1 MKTCWQDLAIVSGV
15 PAFGEMLHV
24 GRPNVG
30 NEDRLFARFRE
41 ILDRRYFTNNGP
53 CVQELEAKIAQY
65 VGGRHCV
72 AMCNATIALEIATRA
87 LGMAG
92 EVVVPSLTFVATAHA
107 LQWQGITP
115 VFADIAPGTHHL
127 DPESVERVLT
137 PRTTGIIG
145 VHLWGEPC
153 DIDGLAD
160 LAQRRNL
167 KLLFDSAH
175 AFGCSHGGKMIGG
188 FAAAEVFS
196 FHATKF
202 FNSFEGGAVV
212 TNDDDLANRMRL
224 MRNFG
229 FAGYDRVIYP
239 GTNGKMS
246 EICAAMG
253 LTSLEDLDRFI
264 AVNRGHYYLYR
275 SLLAGLPGI
284 KLFIYHELER
294 RNYQYIVLE
303 VDPAEA
309 GLNRDEL
316 IAVLAAENVN
326 ARRYFWP
333 GCHRMEPYCSYYPN
347 SYLLLPE
354 TELVASRL
362 LSLPTGTAVSED
374 QIRTIVS
381 ILKTAM
387 AHQKDVRAVLRCA
400 SGETAFAGR
409 LLEDTTSL
417 NVALSSPDSWLE
429 NRNAEPF
436 HE

>member
-1 MKTCWQDLAIVSGV
+1 
-15 PAFGEMLHV
+15 MLHV

-65 VGGRHCV
+65 AGVRHCV

-92 EVVVPSLTFVATAHA
+92 EVVVPSLTFIATAHA

-145 VHLWGEPC
+145 VHLWGEAC
-153 DIDGLAD
+153 DIEGLAD
-160 LAQRRNL
+160 LARRRDL

-175 AFGCSHGGKMIGG
+175 AFGCSHRGKMIGG
-188 FAAAEVFS
+188 FGAAEVFS

-212 TNDDDLANRMRL
+212 TDDDDLADRMRL

-253 LTSLEDLDRFI
+253 LTSLESLDQFI
-264 AVNRGHYYLYR
+264 AVNRSHYHLYR
-275 SLLAGLPGI
+275 SLLGGLPGI
-284 KLFIYHELER
+284 KLFTYNELEK

-309 GLNRDEL
+309 GLSRDEL
-316 IAVLAAENVN
+316 IAVLVAENVN

-333 GCHRMEPYCSYYPN
+333 GCHRMEPYSSYYPN

-354 TELVASRL
+354 TELVACRL
-362 LSLPTGTAVSED
+362 LSLPTGTAVNED
-374 QIRTIVS
+374 QVRTIAS
-381 ILKTAM
+381 ILKTAL
-387 AHQKDVRAVLRCA
+387 AFPKDVRAVLRRA
-400 SGETAFAGR
+400 SGEVPFAGPTPG
-409 LLEDTTSL
+409 EVTSL
-417 NVALSSPDSWLE
+417 KIALSSPGSWLE
-429 NRNAEPF
+429 DRNAEPS

>member
-1 MKTCWQDLAIVSGV
+1 MKTCWQDLAIESGA

-30 NEDRLFARFRE
+30 DEDRLFARFHE

-53 CVQELEAKIAQY
+53 FVQELEARIAGY
-65 VGGRHCV
+65 VGVKHCV

-87 LGMAG
+87 LGMTG

-107 LQWQGITP
+107 LQWQGVTP
-115 VFADIAPGTHHL
+115 VFADIARGTHHL

-145 VHLWGEPC
+145 VHLWGEAC
-153 DIDGLAD
+153 DIEGLSD
-160 LAQRRNL
+160 LARRRNL

-175 AFGCSHGGKMIGG
+175 AFGCTHGGKMIGG
-188 FAAAEVFS
+188 FGAAEVFS

-202 FNSFEGGAVV
+202 FNTFEGGAVV
-212 TNDDDLANRMRL
+212 TDDDDLAGRMRL

-229 FAGYDRVIYP
+229 FVGYDRVIYP

-253 LTSLEDLDRFI
+253 LTSLEALDRFI
-264 AVNRGHYYLYR
+264 TVNRGHYHLYR
-275 SLLAGLPGI
+275 SELASLPGI
-284 KLFIYHELER
+284 KLFAYDESEK

-316 IAVLAAENVN
+316 IAVLLAENVN

-333 GCHRMEPYCSYYPN
+333 GCHRMEPYSSYYPN
-347 SYLLLPE
+347 SYLVLPE
-354 TELVASRL
+354 TERVASRL
-362 LSLPTGTAVSED
+362 LSLPTGAALRED
-374 QIRTIVS
+374 QIRTIAS
-381 ILKTAM
+381 ILKTA
-387 AHQKDVRAVLRCA
+387 L
-400 SGETAFAGR
+400 AGR
-409 LLEDTTSL
+409 EAVGALLRRAPGRASFPESL
-417 NVALSSPDSWLE
+417 VPAATPLNFVSAPPGR
-429 NRNAEPF
+429 RNAEPF
-436 HE
+436 SELF